1 MRKKTIA
8 IDFDGVI
15 HQYSKGWQN
24 GEIYDPPMEGAL
36 DAVKKLAS
44 NNKLVIFS
52 TRANEWHNQLEM
64 AAWLTE
70 HGFMDYI
77 EKVTSNKPIAHIY
90 IDDRGL
96 RFHDWSNTMDTLTEM
111 DFVDDQELLPF

>member
-44 NNKLVIFS
+44 NNRLVIFS
-52 TRANEWHNQLEM
+52 TRARDVEGWNDM
-64 AAWLTE
+64 IAWLTE
-70 HGFMDYI
+70 HGFMDYFD
-77 EKVTSNKPIAHIY
+77 KVTSEKPIAHIY

-96 RFHDWSNTMDTLTEM
+96 RFHDWAGAMDTLTEM
-111 DFVDDQELLPF
+111 DFVSDQELLPF

>member
-15 HQYSKGWQN
+15 HQYSQGWQD
-24 GEIYDPPMEGAL
+24 GTIYDPPMEGAL

-52 TRANEWHNQLEM
+52 TRAKDPVLRGNMMEWLKD
-64 AAWLTE
+64 
-70 HGFMDYI
+70 HGFSPYFSNVTH
-77 EKVTSNKPIAHIY
+77 EKVIAHIY

>member
-15 HQYSKGWQN
+15 HQYSKGWQD
-24 GEIYDPPMEGAL
+24 GSIYDPPMEGAL
-36 DAVKKLAS
+36 EAVKRLAS

-52 TRANEWHNQLEM
+52 TRAKDSRMHMEM
-64 AAWLTE
+64 IIWLDL
-70 HGFMDYI
+70 HGFAPYI
-77 EKVTSNKPIAHIY
+77 SSVTHEKVIAHIY

-96 RFHDWSNTMDTLTEM
+96 RFDDWSNTMDTLTEM
-111 DFVDDQELLPF
+111 SFVDNQMSLL